1 MIEGEPSQTAL
12 QVAAARA
19 AHLRFDP
26 PPHLLEDRFA
36 EKLLGEEAE
45 RLIAAYGDDA
55 PWILRENRLFLPF
68 RARYA
73 EDLVARAHAEGVRQL
88 VVLGAGLDS
97 FALRRPAALADLR
110 VFEVDHPATQRWKR
124 RRLEAIGDSLPDS
137 LAPSLV
143 FVECDFEKM
152 ALADALRGSAFRA
165 DAPAVVSWLG
175 VVYYL
180 SKETVARALAELR
193 ALLAPGSAVVLDYQF
208 PVESLPQRYRDV
220 FAQQSAW
227 LKGAGEPQVNR
238 YRPDELRAVLL
249 AAGFEG
255 AELPEREA
263 LEARYFRALGSE
275 VRMAERFGM
284 AVARVG
290 ESHSTARSST

>member
-26 PPHLLEDRFA
+26 PPHLLEDRVA
-36 EKLLGEEAE
+36 ERLLGPEGET
-45 RLIAAYGDDA
+45 LIAAYGDGA
-55 PWILRENRLFLPF
+55 PWILLENRLFLPF
-68 RARYA
+68 RARFA
-73 EDLVARAHAEGVRQL
+73 ETSVADAYTAGVRQL

-124 RRLEAIGDSLPDS
+124 RRLAELGEPLPETLS
-137 LAPSLV
+137 
-143 FVECDFEKM
+143 FVECDFEKSSVTS
-152 ALADALRGSAFRA
+152 ALRGTAFQP
-165 DAPAVVSWLG
+165 DSPAVVSWLG

-180 SKETVARALAELR
+180 TRETVRRALAELR

-208 PVESLPQRYRDV
+208 PMESLPQRYRDV
-220 FAQQSAW
+220 FAAQSAW

-238 YRPDELRAVLL
+238 YTPEEMQAALL
-249 AAGFEG
+249 EAGFSRV
-255 AELPEREA
+255 ELPTRESIRQDHFA
-263 LEARYFRALGSE
+263 PLSSPIP
-275 VRMAERFGM
+275 MSERFGM
-284 AVARVG
+284 AVGRL
-290 ESHSTARSST
+290 

>member
-36 EKLLGEEAE
+36 ELLLGADAE
-45 RLIAAYGDDA
+45 RLVSAYGDEA
-55 PWILRENRLFLPF
+55 PWILLENRLFLPF

-73 EDLVARAHAEGVRQL
+73 EDLVANAYRDGVRQL

-124 RRLEAIGDSLPDS
+124 RRLEAIGDPLPDS
-137 LAPSLV
+137 LH
-143 FVECDFEKM
+143 FVECDFETTS
-152 ALADALRGSAFRA
+152 LSDALRGTDFRA
-165 DAPAVVSWLG
+165 QAPAIVSWLG

-180 SKETVARALAELR
+180 SNETVARTLAELR

-208 PVESLPQRYRDV
+208 PTESLPQRYRDV

-227 LKGAGEPQVNR
+227 LKGAGEPQINR
-238 YRPDELRAVLL
+238 YRPEQMRAALL
-249 AAGFEG
+249 EAGF
-255 AELPEREA
+255 ARTELPERGA
-263 LEARYFRALGSE
+263 LEARYFRAIGS
-275 VRMAERFGM
+275 RIAMAERFGM
-284 AVARVG
+284 GVAWC
-290 ESHSTARSST
+290 

>member
-36 EKLLGEEAE
+36 ELLLGADAE
-45 RLIAAYGDDA
+45 RLISAYGDEA
-55 PWILRENRLFLPF
+55 AWILLENRLFLPF

-73 EDLVARAHAEGVRQL
+73 EDLVAESHGRGVRQL

-97 FALRRPAALADLR
+97 FALRRPSALADLR

-124 RRLEAIGDSLPDS
+124 RRLEAIGDPLPDT
-137 LAPSLV
+137 LH
-143 FVECDFEKM
+143 FVECDFETTS
-152 ALADALRGSAFRA
+152 LSDALRGTDFRA
-165 DAPAVVSWLG
+165 RAPAIVSWLG

-180 SKETVARALAELR
+180 SNETVARTLAELR

-208 PVESLPQRYRDV
+208 PTESLPQRYRDV

-227 LKGAGEPQVNR
+227 LKGAGEPQINR
-238 YRPDELRAVLL
+238 YRPEQMRAALL
-249 AAGFEG
+249 EAGFAR
-255 AELPEREA
+255 AELPERGV
-263 LEARYFRALGSE
+263 LEARYFRAIGS
-275 VRMAERFGM
+275 RIAMAERFGM
-284 AVARVG
+284 GVAWC
-290 ESHSTARSST
+290 